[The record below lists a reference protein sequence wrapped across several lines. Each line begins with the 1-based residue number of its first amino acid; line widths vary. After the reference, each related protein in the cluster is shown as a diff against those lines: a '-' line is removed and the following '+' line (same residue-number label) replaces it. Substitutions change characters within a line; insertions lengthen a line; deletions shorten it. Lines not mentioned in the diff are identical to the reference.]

1 MARNK
6 FEKLAN
12 FNTSIIVN
20 TKYEIGKDS
29 DIFDQIKHLKP
40 VFAFDYLCEDVSEFS
55 FAGNILG
62 TGDYRK
68 LMKGL
73 KRLSSCT
80 YDFLNRN
87 PQFHFHDVDWN
98 DVTVKES
105 DFNKCV
111 FGSNDNDGDLTP
123 YQVKVFE
130 EARLIGF
137 LYKGV
142 FYLVLFD
149 RGHNAYKR
157 K

>member
-1 MARNK
+1 MEK
-6 FEKLAN
+6 FDKLRQ
-12 FNTSIIVN
+12 FNTQTSDDG
-20 TKYEIGKDS
+20 KYRFGSDS
-29 DIFDQIKHLKP
+29 DRFEMIKHLKP
-40 VFAFDYLCEDVSEFS
+40 VFAMDYLCEDAIEWS
-55 FAGNILG
+55 FVGNQLG
-62 TGDYRK
+62 ARDYEK

-73 KRLSSCT
+73 KRISKET
-80 YDFLNRN
+80 YETLNKET
-87 PQFHFHDVDWN
+87 QFHFHDVKWK

-105 DFNKCV
+105 DFNKCIY
-111 FGSNDNDGDLTP
+111 GKGESNGDLTP

-137 LYKGV
+137 IYKGA